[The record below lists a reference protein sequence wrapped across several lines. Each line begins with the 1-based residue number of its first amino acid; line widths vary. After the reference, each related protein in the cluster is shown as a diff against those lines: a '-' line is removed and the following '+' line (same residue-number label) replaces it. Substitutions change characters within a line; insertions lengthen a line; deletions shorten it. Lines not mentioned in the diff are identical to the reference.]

1 MKKLLI
7 LFLMT
12 TIFIG
17 CDNSKSEIELLM
29 ESIVQKALLVD
40 AGTAEYLK
48 LNTEKQAILQNQIN
62 NSTDTQEKLADVNEK
77 LTELANKTKV
87 FNEKMMEFKVCLD
100 VLNAEIKTDTEKLEK
115 LMEEKTMDDVSKKEM
130 MKAAMAFVSGLTEN
144 VSFEE
149 YCKNK

>member
-1 MKKLLI
+1 
-7 LFLMT
+7 MT

-29 ESIVQKALLVD
+29 ESMAQKALLAD
-40 AGTAEYLK
+40 AGMAESLK
-48 LNTEKQAILQNQIN
+48 LNTELQAIIQNQTN
-62 NSTDTQEKLADVNEK
+62 NPTDTQEKLEK
-77 LTELANKTKV
+77 SMGEMKI
-87 FNEKMMEFKVCLD
+87 FSEKMQEFKVCMD
-100 VLNAEIKTDTEKLEK
+100 VLNAEIKTDSEKLEK

-130 MKAAMAFVSGLTEN
+130 MKAAMAFASGLTEN

>member
-12 TIFIG
+12 IIFIG

-29 ESIVQKALLVD
+29 ESMAQKALLAD
-40 AGTAEYLK
+40 AGAAEYLK
-48 LNTEKQAILQNQIN
+48 LNTELQTMIQNQTN
-62 NSTDTQEKLADVNEK
+62 NPTDTQEKFEKYMGEMKIYNEK
-77 LTELANKTKV
+77 LQ
-87 FNEKMMEFKVCLD
+87 EFKVCMD

-115 LMEEKTMDDVSKKEM
+115 LMEEKAMDDVSKKEM
-130 MKAAMAFVSGLTEN
+130 MKAAMTFASGLTEN
-144 VSFEE
+144 LSFEE

>member
-1 MKKLLI
+1 
-7 LFLMT
+7 MT

-29 ESIVQKALLVD
+29 ESMAQKALLAE
-40 AGTAEYLK
+40 AGMAESLK
-48 LNTEKQAILQNQIN
+48 LNTELQAIIQNQTN
-62 NSTDTQEKLADVNEK
+62 NPTDTQEKLEK
-77 LTELANKTKV
+77 SMGEMKI
-87 FNEKMMEFKVCLD
+87 FSEKIQEFKVCMD
-100 VLNAEIKTDTEKLEK
+100 VLNAEIKTDTEKLKK

-130 MKAAMAFVSGLTEN
+130 MKAAMTFASGLTEN

>member
-1 MKKLLI
+1 
-7 LFLMT
+7 MT

-29 ESIVQKALLVD
+29 ESMAQKALLAN

-48 LNTEKQAILQNQIN
+48 LNTEMQAMIQNQA
-62 NSTDTQEKLADVNEK
+62 NSPTDTQGKLEKKMDEM
-77 LTELANKTKV
+77 KV
-87 FNEKMMEFKVCLD
+87 FNEKMQEFKVCMD
-100 VLNAEIKTDTEKLEK
+100 GLNAEINTDTEKLKK

-130 MKAAMAFVSGLTEN
+130 MKAAMTFASGLTEN

>member
-29 ESIVQKALLVD
+29 ESMAQKALLAD
-40 AGTAEYLK
+40 AGMAESLK
-48 LNTEKQAILQNQIN
+48 INKEIQVMIQNQVN
-62 NSTDTQEKLADVNEK
+62 NPTDTQEKLEKYMGEMKIINEK
-77 LTELANKTKV
+77 LQEL
-87 FNEKMMEFKVCLD
+87 KVCLD
-100 VLNAEIKTDTEKLEK
+100 VLNSEINTDTEKLNK
-115 LMEEKTMDDVSKKEM
+115 LMEEKTIDDVSKKEM
-130 MKAAMAFVSGLTEN
+130 MKAAMTFASGLTEN

>member
-29 ESIVQKALLVD
+29 ESMAQKALLAE
-40 AGTAEYLK
+40 AGMAESLK
-48 LNTEKQAILQNQIN
+48 LNTELQAIIQNQTN
-62 NSTDTQEKLADVNEK
+62 NPTDTQEKLEK
-77 LTELANKTKV
+77 SMGEMKI
-87 FNEKMMEFKVCLD
+87 FSEKIQEFKVCMD

-130 MKAAMAFVSGLTEN
+130 MKAAMAFASGLTEN

>member
-1 MKKLLI
+1 
-7 LFLMT
+7 MT

-29 ESIVQKALLVD
+29 ESMAQKALLAD
-40 AGTAEYLK
+40 AGMAESLK
-48 LNTEKQAILQNQIN
+48 LNTELQAIIQNQTN
-62 NSTDTQEKLADVNEK
+62 NPTDTQEKLEK
-77 LTELANKTKV
+77 SMGEMKI
-87 FNEKMMEFKVCLD
+87 FSEKIQEFKVCMD
-100 VLNAEIKTDTEKLEK
+100 VLNAEIKTDTEKLKK

-130 MKAAMAFVSGLTEN
+130 MKAAMTFASGLTEN

>member
-1 MKKLLI
+1 
-7 LFLMT
+7 MT

-29 ESIVQKALLVD
+29 ESMAQKALLAE
-40 AGTAEYLK
+40 AGMAESLK
-48 LNTEKQAILQNQIN
+48 LNTEVQAIIQNQTN
-62 NSTDTQEKLADVNEK
+62 NPTDTQEKLEK
-77 LTELANKTKV
+77 SMGEMKI
-87 FNEKMMEFKVCLD
+87 FSEKIQEFKVCMD

-130 MKAAMAFVSGLTEN
+130 MKAAMAFASGLTEN

>member
-29 ESIVQKALLVD
+29 ESMAQKALLAD
-40 AGTAEYLK
+40 AGMAESLK
-48 LNTEKQAILQNQIN
+48 LNTELQAIIQNQTN
-62 NSTDTQEKLADVNEK
+62 NPTDTQEKLEK
-77 LTELANKTKV
+77 SMGEMKI
-87 FNEKMMEFKVCLD
+87 FSEKIQEFKVCMD
-100 VLNAEIKTDTEKLEK
+100 VLNAEIKTDTEKLKK

-130 MKAAMAFVSGLTEN
+130 MKAAMTFASGLTEN

>member
-29 ESIVQKALLVD
+29 ESMAQKALLAD

-48 LNTEKQAILQNQIN
+48 LNTEMQAMIQNQA
-62 NSTDTQEKLADVNEK
+62 NSPTDTQEKLEK
-77 LTELANKTKV
+77 YMDEMKV
-87 FNEKMMEFKVCLD
+87 FNEKMQEFKVCMD
-100 VLNAEIKTDTEKLEK
+100 VLNAEIKTDSEKLEK

-130 MKAAMAFVSGLTEN
+130 MKAAMAFASGLTEN

>member
-29 ESIVQKALLVD
+29 ESMAQKALLAE
-40 AGTAEYLK
+40 AGMAESLK
-48 LNTEKQAILQNQIN
+48 LNTEVQAIIQNQTN
-62 NSTDTQEKLADVNEK
+62 NPTDTQEKLEK
-77 LTELANKTKV
+77 SMGEMKI
-87 FNEKMMEFKVCLD
+87 FSEKIQEKIQEFKVCMD

-130 MKAAMAFVSGLTEN
+130 MKAAMAFASGLTEN

>member
-1 MKKLLI
+1 
-7 LFLMT
+7 MT

-29 ESIVQKALLVD
+29 ESMTQKALLAE
-40 AGTAEYLK
+40 AGMAESLK
-48 LNTEKQAILQNQIN
+48 LNTELQAIIQYQTN
-62 NSTDTQEKLADVNEK
+62 NPTDTQEKLEK
-77 LTELANKTKV
+77 SMGEMKV
-87 FNEKMMEFKVCLD
+87 FNEKMQEFKVCMD

-130 MKAAMAFVSGLTEN
+130 MKAAMAFASGLTEN

>member
-1 MKKLLI
+1 MGE
-7 LFLMT
+7 M
-12 TIFIG
+12 
-17 CDNSKSEIELLM
+17 
-29 ESIVQKALLVD
+29 
-40 AGTAEYLK
+40 
-48 LNTEKQAILQNQIN
+48 
-62 NSTDTQEKLADVNEK
+62 
-77 LTELANKTKV
+77 KV
-87 FNEKMMEFKVCLD
+87 FSEKMQEFKVCMD

>member
-29 ESIVQKALLVD
+29 ESMAQKALLAD
-40 AGTAEYLK
+40 AGMAEYLK
-48 LNTEKQAILQNQIN
+48 LNTELQAIIQNQTN
-62 NSTDTQEKLADVNEK
+62 NPTDTQEKFEK
-77 LTELANKTKV
+77 SMGEMKI
-87 FNEKMMEFKVCLD
+87 FSEKIQEFKVCMD
-100 VLNAEIKTDTEKLEK
+100 VLNAEIKTDTEKLKK

-130 MKAAMAFVSGLTEN
+130 MKAAMTFASGLTEN

>member
-29 ESIVQKALLVD
+29 ESMAQKALLAN
-40 AGTAEYLK
+40 AGIAETLK
-48 LNTEKQAILQNQIN
+48 LNTELQAIIQNQTN
-62 NSTDTQEKLADVNEK
+62 NPTDTQEKLEK
-77 LTELANKTKV
+77 SMGEMKI
-87 FNEKMMEFKVCLD
+87 FSEKIQEFKVCMD
-100 VLNAEIKTDTEKLEK
+100 VLNAEIKTDTEKLKK

>member
-29 ESIVQKALLVD
+29 ESIAQKALLAD
-40 AGTAEYLK
+40 AGMAEYLK
-48 LNTEKQAILQNQIN
+48 LNTELQAMLQNEA
-62 NSTDTQEKLADVNEK
+62 NSPTDTQEKLEK
-77 LTELANKTKV
+77 KMGEMKV
-87 FNEKMMEFKVCLD
+87 FNEKMQEFKVCMD
-100 VLNAEIKTDTEKLEK
+100 VLNAEIKTDTEKLKK

-130 MKAAMAFVSGLTEN
+130 MKAAMAFASGLTEN

>member
-29 ESIVQKALLVD
+29 ESMAQKALLAN

-48 LNTEKQAILQNQIN
+48 LNTEMQAMIQNQA
-62 NSTDTQEKLADVNEK
+62 NSPTDTQEKLEK
-77 LTELANKTKV
+77 KMDEMKV
-87 FNEKMMEFKVCLD
+87 FNEKMQEFKVCMD
-100 VLNAEIKTDTEKLEK
+100 VLNAEIKTDSEKLEK

-130 MKAAMAFVSGLTEN
+130 MKAAMAFASGLTEN

>member
-12 TIFIG
+12 IIFIG

-29 ESIVQKALLVD
+29 ESIAQKALLAD
-40 AGTAEYLK
+40 AGVAEYMK
-48 LNTEKQAILQNQIN
+48 LNKEMAAMSQNQIN
-62 NSTDTQEKLADVNEK
+62 NPTDTQEKLEKFMGEMKILREK
-77 LTELANKTKV
+77 LQK
-87 FNEKMMEFKVCLD
+87 FKVCMD

-115 LMEEKTMDDVSKKEM
+115 LMEEKTIDDVSKKEM
-130 MKAAMAFVSGLTEN
+130 MKAAMALTSGLTEN
-144 VSFEE
+144 ISFEE